1 MSAVTRYLTGHL
13 DEIAAEVAGEIAAR
27 GHTCGFLRDLDLRT
41 PVRDALAVCANT
53 ERKAAALEAFRDLGV
68 QAAHAGQDAR
78 VVETALRAG
87 GRVLVRRLANAAA
100 RLYPPTGE
108 FVSVMEDAFTGENEF
123 VSVAIEA
130 HRLAAAQRLFT
141 YLHGTGS

>member
-13 DEIAAEVAGEIAAR
+13 DEIAAEVAGEITAR
-27 GHTCGFLRDLDLRT
+27 GAACGFLRDLDLRT
-41 PVRDALAVCANT
+41 PVLDALAVCTNT
-53 ERKAAALEAFRDLGV
+53 DGKAAALAAFRDLGA
-68 QAAHAGQDAR
+68 QAARAGQDAH
-78 VVETALRAG
+78 VVEAALRAG

-100 RLYPPTGE
+100 TLYPPTGE
-108 FVSVMEDAFTGENEF
+108 FITVMEDAFTGESEF
-123 VSVAIEA
+123 VRAAIDA